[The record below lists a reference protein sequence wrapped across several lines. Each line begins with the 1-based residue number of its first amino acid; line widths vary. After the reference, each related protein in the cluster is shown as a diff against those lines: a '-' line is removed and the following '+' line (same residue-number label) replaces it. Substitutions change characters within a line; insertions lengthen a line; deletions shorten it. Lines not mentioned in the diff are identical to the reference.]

1 MVIWIG
7 LLAVFISEL
16 LFYTWC
22 RVQSTQQGYAI
33 NRSTQQYRHQ
43 LTFQN
48 NLKIELVRLKSP
60 QRIARIAK
68 TRLGLNVPQPEQ
80 VIILP

>member
-1 MVIWIG
+1 MAIWFALMGI
-7 LLAVFISEL
+7 FIFEL
-16 LFYTWC
+16 LIYTWC

-33 NRSTQQYRHQ
+33 NRATREYRQQ
-43 LTFQN
+43 LAFQN
-48 NLKIELVRLKSP
+48 NLKIEEVRLKSP

-68 TRLGLNVPQPEQ
+68 DQLGLNVPQPEQ